1 MPFFT
6 GLWRHS
12 REDLMKKECLARST
26 ADEFGGEGRGLVGER
41 GGEDHVAGRKGLFGL
56 LGEAPGLLV
65 LRPAVG
71 AEARRVDPP
80 EVPIRASQRLPDG
93 ALGLRIGRLRSRP

>member
-56 LGEAPGLLV
+56 LG
-65 LRPAVG
+65 
-71 AEARRVDPP
+71 D
-80 EVPIRASQRLPDG
+80 EVAQTDLPFEIGDTVTMKRLMP
-93 ALGLRIGRLRSRP
+93 